1 MLLTMHRLSRP
12 DGLHLDLTMAQAQA
26 QAAHSNPRDRLS
38 MSPSISLVSAPF
50 VVPDPAYIAAS
61 AASQIVTSANSSYHR
76 DFSDGKGNP
85 SNSETAGV
93 SSASLN
99 LVNSFLDRLLF
110 NFLSSARS
118 TSLASLRLAVVEVLK
133 PRLAKD
139 AIAGADEELHEF
151 LGGGDEEELQAFHNG
166 QEPSSE
172 FDLELVWKRT
182 RLRCMVYTRFGDME
196 EEDEEMYI
204 EQEHLQ
210 DTSESHRTSRDLEI
224 VSPAV
229 AIFLASILE
238 FIGEQALTVA
248 GEAAYR
254 RAESEIP
261 RTENRRLTLTRRVIV
276 EEIDMEKV
284 AFNTTLGRLWR
295 SWRRLVRS
303 PNQSISRHRAHD
315 SVGFSSL
322 RSISSTSASRKS
334 SVSVADGPAHEPGSD
349 VKPPVIE
356 VLTPPEPES
365 IPLPSTDHDVA
376 EIEVPGYSPL
386 SVRRLDGL
394 SISGN
399 QNRPYSSVMLNTQ
412 RGPYELTPSSS
423 RPQTPTGPQRSMDDV
438 SFSSRLQRS
447 HSLPTPIQTPFV
459 LAPEYQP
466 PGSHNTSPQE
476 SPMIRAQEVEVPLI
490 RQQGLAPEVDSHE
503 SHQSFRTTVSG
514 PSDGTS
520 NSLPTT
526 PFQGSVLNAIS
537 RHAARELRDVPSD
550 LNSEGSY
557 QKLDGSQILEPY
569 DPKSLSASN
578 IENPRE
584 TWQARYSP
592 SKSVQSFAVGEVSP
606 MVDEFSLMEPSAID
620 WGEVSPIETEEEP
633 LYPARKSAS
642 ESDVLP
648 IQVNYNYPNKAVLDH
663 EQLYDAHETPN
674 SSVSLHST
682 PGRQRRV
689 DGPTEEDFAKDD
701 KREAYV
707 VLDELPSSQSARS
720 SDGSML
726 SGKDLQ
732 IDGTI
737 SNPKLRLSG
746 PDNGAPPSL
755 TPLREMMEAAPGT
768 SDESSFLDPSHPEGI
783 QIGGRATSLASSTY
797 SQTQKNVNGTKKSD
811 TKRQLPAVYTGNGID
826 RAAVQ
831 RVSPSPKSAREPTT
845 PQGRRSESS
854 ARDARSTYNS
864 TSGVSP
870 VSQKIKGLVVNRDS
884 TQSRPSSDG
893 SRSVADE
900 KNNLS
905 FGESNNK
912 QKSFDQ
918 LIRSDETIQYT
929 LTPQN
934 MREIEVRRPALN
946 LFRSCIDI
954 TLGPRLTTME
964 FV

>member
-1 MLLTMHRLSRP
+1 MHRLSRP

-26 QAAHSNPRDRLS
+26 QAPVTHGTPRDRMS
-38 MSPSISLVSAPF
+38 MSPSFSLVSAPF
-50 VVPDPAYIAAS
+50 ANPDPAYIAAS
-61 AASQIVTSANSSYHR
+61 AASQIVTSGNSSHNH
-76 DFSDGKGNP
+76 DFSDNRGNQ
-85 SNSETAGV
+85 SISETAGV
-93 SSASLN
+93 SPASLN

-110 NFLSSARS
+110 NFLASARS
-118 TSLASLRLAVVEVLK
+118 TSLASLRHAVVEVLK

-151 LGGGDEEELQAFHNG
+151 LGGGDDEELLAFHNG

-172 FDLELVWKRT
+172 FDLDLVWKRT
-182 RLRCMVYTRFGDME
+182 RLRCMVYTRLGDME

-210 DTSESHRTSRDLEI
+210 DTHDSRRGSRDLGI

-229 AIFLASILE
+229 ALFLTSILE

-261 RTENRRLTLTRRVIV
+261 RLENRRLTLTRRVVV

-322 RSISSTSASRKS
+322 RSISSNSASRKS
-334 SVSVADGPAHEPGSD
+334 SVSVVDGLVHGSESD
-349 VKPPVIE
+349 LKPSANE
-356 VLTPPEPES
+356 LLTPPEPES
-365 IPLPSTDHDVA
+365 IPLPSTDYDVA

-386 SVRRLDGL
+386 AVRRIDGL
-394 SISGN
+394 SIKEN
-399 QNRPYSSVMLNTQ
+399 QNRPYSSVLTNTQ
-412 RGPYELTPSSS
+412 KRPYAFTPSSS
-423 RPQTPTGPQRSMDDV
+423 RPQTPTIQAESTED
-438 SFSSRLQRS
+438 SAFSPRHQRS
-447 HSLPTPIQTPFV
+447 HSLPTPTQTPFV

-466 PGSHNTSPQE
+466 PESSIASPQG
-476 SPMIRAQEVEVPLI
+476 SPVIRSQTVVVPLI
-490 RQQGLAPEVDSHE
+490 QQHSLAPEVDSHE
-503 SHQSFRTTVSG
+503 SNQSFRTTISG

-520 NSLPTT
+520 NSMPTT

-557 QKLDGSQILEPY
+557 QKIDGSQALEPY
-569 DPKSLSASN
+569 DPKSLSVSS
-578 IENPRE
+578 IDNPRD
-584 TWQARYSP
+584 TWQTRYNP
-592 SKSVQSFAVGEVSP
+592 STSVQSFAIGEVSP

-620 WGEVSPIETEEEP
+620 WGEVSPIDTEEEQT
-633 LYPARKSAS
+633 YPARRSAS
-642 ESDVLP
+642 DGDILP
-648 IQVNYNYPNKAVLDH
+648 IQN
-663 EQLYDAHETPN
+663 N
-674 SSVSLHST
+674 SSYPSGAVFDHQQSLEAPNAVDVFPNVRSAQ
-682 PGRQRRV
+682 GRQRRV
-689 DGPTEEDFAKDD
+689 EGPTEEDLAKDD

-707 VLDELPSSQSARS
+707 VLDDLPSPQSARS

-732 IDGTI
+732 VDGTI
-737 SNPKLRLSG
+737 SNPKLRFSG
-746 PDNGAPPSL
+746 PENGAPPL
-755 TPLREMMEAAPGT
+755 TPLREMVEAAHDT
-768 SDESSFLDPSHPEGI
+768 SDESSSLGPNHSDSI
-783 QIGGRATSLASSTY
+783 QFGGRTTSLASSTY
-797 SQTQKNVNGTKKSD
+797 SHTHKPSNGAKKPD
-811 TKRQLPAVYTGNGID
+811 TRHQLPAVYTGNGID

-854 ARDARSTYNS
+854 ARDVRSTYNS
-864 TSGVSP
+864 ASGVSP
-870 VSQKIKGLVVNRDS
+870 VAPKMKGLVVNREPA
-884 TQSRPSSDG
+884 QSRPSSDG
-893 SRSVADE
+893 ARIAVDE
-900 KNNLS
+900 KHNMS
-905 FGESNNK
+905 FGDSNNK

-918 LIRSDETIQYT
+918 LIRSEETIQYT

-934 MREIEVRRPALN
+934 MREIEVCQTDLQ
-946 LFRSCIDI
+946 LLDFI
-954 TLGPRLTTME
+954 LTRQ
-964 FV
+964 